1 MPNYNID
8 RAKFLE
14 LIDQFK
20 GDIPYLH
27 KLFTKISELLPEE
40 YFRQLVA
47 DLFHQYIYDQ
57 SYYVAEH
64 YLYSGEK
71 HYFRT
76 FELLHEFLEI
86 KNLDKEFPIKKNKVQ
101 LALNSTLPI
110 SGYVISYIKKEDV
123 L

>member
-14 LIDQFK
+14 LLDQFK

-27 KLFTKISELLPEE
+27 QLFTKVSGLLPEE

-47 DLFHQYIYDQ
+47 DLFHEFIYEQ

-64 YLYSGEK
+64 HLYSGEK
-71 HYFRT
+71 HYFKSID
-76 FELLHEFLEI
+76 ELQEFLNR
-86 KNLDKEFPIKKNKVQ
+86 KNLEKEFPIKKNKVQ
-101 LALNSTLPI
+101 LAMDTRLPI
-110 SGYVISYIKKEDV
+110 AGYYISYINKED
-123 L
+123 